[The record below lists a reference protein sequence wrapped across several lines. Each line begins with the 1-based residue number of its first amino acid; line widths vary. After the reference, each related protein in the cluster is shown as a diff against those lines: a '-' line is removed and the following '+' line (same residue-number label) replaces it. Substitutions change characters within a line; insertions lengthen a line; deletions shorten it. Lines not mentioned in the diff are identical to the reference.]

1 MIIDRMA
8 KIVFGIISYLLV
20 TIILLIVGF
29 LILSGLDD
37 INLEFLTSFPRNSM
51 TEGGIWPSILGTVYF
66 LSIALL
72 FSVPVG
78 ILAAVYLSEYSKENR
93 LQRLVL
99 TANNIL
105 AGIPSVV
112 FGMFGLSLFSI
123 TFGFGTSLI
132 AGGLTL
138 GIMSLPY
145 IISNTHESLVAVPK
159 SYREA
164 SMALG
169 ANKAET
175 TFKIV
180 IPASSSRILTGVII
194 AIGRIIGETAPLLF
208 TGAAFYITRNPS
220 SPFEPAMALPT
231 HIFVLSAIYPDNVTP
246 KLEGSVSVLL
256 IIVVALFMS
265 VAIRRRRE
273 SRKMEG

>member
-1 MIIDRMA
+1 MIIDRIA

-123 TFGFGTSLI
+123 TFGFGTSVI

-164 SMALG
+164 SLALG

>member
-1 MIIDRMA
+1 MIMDRIA
-8 KIVFGIISYLLV
+8 KIVLGIISYLLV

-37 INLEFLTSFPRNSM
+37 INLEFLTTFPKNSM
-51 TEGGIWPSILGTVYF
+51 TEGGIWPSILGTAYF

-72 FSVPVG
+72 FSVPTG

-123 TFGFGTSLI
+123 TFGFGTSVI

-169 ANKAET
+169 ANKSET

-220 SPFEPAMALPT
+220 SPFDPAMALPT

-265 VAIRRRRE
+265 VAMRRRRE

>member
-1 MIIDRMA
+1 MIIDRMV

-51 TEGGIWPSILGTVYF
+51 TEGGIWPSILGTAYF

-123 TFGFGTSLI
+123 TFGFGTSVI

>member
-1 MIIDRMA
+1 MLIDRIT
-8 KIVFGIISYLLV
+8 KLIFGIISYTLV
-20 TIILLIVGF
+20 AVILAIIGF
-29 LILSGLDD
+29 LVVNGLDE
-37 INLEFLTSFPRNSM
+37 ISLEFLVSFPRNSM
-51 TEGGIWPSILGTVYF
+51 TEGGIWPSILGTFYF

-78 ILAAVYLSEYSKENR
+78 ILSAVYLSEYSKENR
-93 LQRLVL
+93 FQRLVL

-123 TFGFGTSLI
+123 TFGFGTSI
-132 AGGLTL
+132 ISGGLTL

-145 IISNTHESLVAVPK
+145 IISNTHESLAAVPK

-175 TFKIV
+175 TFRIV
-180 IPASSSRILTGVII
+180 VPASFSRILTGVMI
-194 AIGRIIGETAPLLF
+194 AVGRIIGETAPLLF

-220 SPFEPAMALPT
+220 GLFEPAMSLPT
-231 HIFVLSAIYPDNVTP
+231 HIFVLSAIYPENVTP
-246 KLEGSVSVLL
+246 KLEGSISVLL
-256 IIVVALFMS
+256 IIVITLFVS
-265 VAIRRRRE
+265 VAIRRRIE
-273 SRKMEG
+273 SKKLEE

>member
-1 MIIDRMA
+1 MIIDRIA

-145 IISNTHESLVAVPK
+145 VISNTHESLVAVPK

-220 SPFEPAMALPT
+220 GPFEPAMALPT

-246 KLEGSVSVLL
+246 QLEGSISVLL

-265 VAIRRRRE
+265 VAVRRRRE

>member
-1 MIIDRMA
+1 MLIDRIT
-8 KIVFGIISYLLV
+8 KLIFGIISYTLV
-20 TIILLIVGF
+20 AVILAIIGF
-29 LILSGLDD
+29 LVVNGLDD
-37 INLEFLTSFPRNSM
+37 ISLEFLVSFPKNSM
-51 TEGGIWPSILGTVYF
+51 TEGGIWPSILGTFYF

-78 ILAAVYLSEYSKENR
+78 ILSAVYLSEYSKENR
-93 LQRLVL
+93 FQRLVL

-123 TFGFGTSLI
+123 TFGFGTSI
-132 AGGLTL
+132 ISGGLTL

-145 IISNTHESLVAVPK
+145 IISNTHESLAAVPK

-175 TFKIV
+175 TFRIV
-180 IPASSSRILTGVII
+180 VSASFSRILTGVMI
-194 AIGRIIGETAPLLF
+194 AVGRIIGETAPLLF

-220 SPFEPAMALPT
+220 GLFEPAMSLPT
-231 HIFVLSAIYPDNVTP
+231 HIFVLSAIYPENVTP
-246 KLEGSVSVLL
+246 KLEGSISVLL
-256 IIVVALFMS
+256 IIVITLFVS
-265 VAIRRRRE
+265 VAIRRRIE
-273 SRKMEG
+273 SKKLEE

>member
-1 MIIDRMA
+1 MLIDRIT
-8 KIVFGIISYLLV
+8 KLIFGIISYTLV
-20 TIILLIVGF
+20 AVILAIIGF
-29 LILSGLDD
+29 LVVNGLDD
-37 INLEFLTSFPRNSM
+37 ISLEFLVSFPKNSM
-51 TEGGIWPSILGTVYF
+51 TEGGIWPSILGTFYF

-78 ILAAVYLSEYSKENR
+78 ILSAVYLSEYSKENR
-93 LQRLVL
+93 FQRLVL

-123 TFGFGTSLI
+123 TFGFGTSI
-132 AGGLTL
+132 ISGGLTL

-145 IISNTHESLVAVPK
+145 IISNTHESLDAVPK

-175 TFKIV
+175 TFRIV
-180 IPASSSRILTGVII
+180 VPASFSRILTGVMI
-194 AIGRIIGETAPLLF
+194 AVGRIIGETAPLLF

-220 SPFEPAMALPT
+220 GLFEPAMSLPT
-231 HIFVLSAIYPDNVTP
+231 HIFVLSAIYPENVTP
-246 KLEGSVSVLL
+246 KLEGSISVLL
-256 IIVVALFMS
+256 IIVITLFVS
-265 VAIRRRRE
+265 VAIRRRIE
-273 SRKMEG
+273 SKKLEE

>member
-1 MIIDRMA
+1 MITDRIV

-51 TEGGIWPSILGTVYF
+51 TEGGIWPAILGTAYF

-123 TFGFGTSLI
+123 TFGFGTSII

-145 IISNTHESLVAVPK
+145 VISNTHESLVAVPK

-175 TFKIV
+175 TFMIV

-220 SPFEPAMALPT
+220 GPFEPAMALPT

-246 KLEGSVSVLL
+246 QLEGSISVLL

>member
-1 MIIDRMA
+1 MIIDRIA

-29 LILSGLDD
+29 LILSGIDD

-123 TFGFGTSLI
+123 TFGFGTSVI

-164 SMALG
+164 SLALG

>member
-1 MIIDRMA
+1 MTIDRIA

-20 TIILLIVGF
+20 AIILLIVGF

-51 TEGGIWPSILGTVYF
+51 TEGGIWPSILGTAYF

-78 ILAAVYLSEYSKENR
+78 ILAAVYLSEYSKESR

-123 TFGFGTSLI
+123 TFGFGTSVI
-132 AGGLTL
+132 SGGLTL

-180 IPASSSRILTGVII
+180 IQASSSRILTGVII

-208 TGAAFYITRNPS
+208 TGAAFYITRNPT

-246 KLEGSVSVLL
+246 KLEGSISVLL

>member
-1 MIIDRMA
+1 MIIDRMV

-51 TEGGIWPSILGTVYF
+51 TEGGIWPSILGTAYF

-123 TFGFGTSLI
+123 TFGFGTSVI

-145 IISNTHESLVAVPK
+145 VISNTHESLVAVPK

-220 SPFEPAMALPT
+220 GPFEPAMALPT

-246 KLEGSVSVLL
+246 QLEGSISVLL

-265 VAIRRRRE
+265 VAVRRRRE

>member
-1 MIIDRMA
+1 MIIDRIV

-51 TEGGIWPSILGTVYF
+51 TEGGIWPAILGTAYF

-123 TFGFGTSLI
+123 TFGFGTSII

-145 IISNTHESLVAVPK
+145 VISNTHESLVAVPK

-164 SMALG
+164 SMGLG

-175 TFKIV
+175 TFMIV

-220 SPFEPAMALPT
+220 GPFEPAMALPT

-246 KLEGSVSVLL
+246 QLEGSISVLL

>member
-1 MIIDRMA
+1 MIIDRIA

-29 LILSGLDD
+29 LILSGIDD

-123 TFGFGTSLI
+123 TFGFGTSVI

-164 SMALG
+164 SLALG

-175 TFKIV
+175 TFRIV

>member
-123 TFGFGTSLI
+123 TFGFGTSVI

-164 SMALG
+164 SLALG

-256 IIVVALFMS
+256 IIVVALFMG

>member
-1 MIIDRMA
+1 MIIDRIA

>member
-145 IISNTHESLVAVPK
+145 VISNTHESLVAVPK

-220 SPFEPAMALPT
+220 GPFEPAMALPT

-246 KLEGSVSVLL
+246 QLEGSISVLL

-265 VAIRRRRE
+265 VAVRRRRE

>member
-1 MIIDRMA
+1 MLIDRIT
-8 KIVFGIISYLLV
+8 KLIFGIISYTLV
-20 TIILLIVGF
+20 AVILAIIGF
-29 LILSGLDD
+29 LVVNGLDE
-37 INLEFLTSFPRNSM
+37 ISLEFLVSFPKNSM
-51 TEGGIWPSILGTVYF
+51 TEGGIWPSILGTFYF

-78 ILAAVYLSEYSKENR
+78 ILSAVYLSEYSKENR
-93 LQRLVL
+93 FQRLVL

-123 TFGFGTSLI
+123 TFGFGTSI
-132 AGGLTL
+132 ISGGLTL

-145 IISNTHESLVAVPK
+145 IISNTHESLDAVPK

-175 TFKIV
+175 TFRIV
-180 IPASSSRILTGVII
+180 VPASFSRILTGVMI
-194 AIGRIIGETAPLLF
+194 AVGRIIGETAPLLF

-220 SPFEPAMALPT
+220 GLFEPAMSLPT
-231 HIFVLSAIYPDNVTP
+231 HIFVLSAIYPENVTP
-246 KLEGSVSVLL
+246 KLEGSISVLL
-256 IIVVALFMS
+256 IIVITLFVS
-265 VAIRRRRE
+265 VAIRRRIE
-273 SRKMEG
+273 SKKLEE

>member
-1 MIIDRMA
+1 MIIDRIA

-123 TFGFGTSLI
+123 TFGFGTSVI

>member
-1 MIIDRMA
+1 MLIDRIT
-8 KIVFGIISYLLV
+8 KLIFGIISYTLV
-20 TIILLIVGF
+20 AVILAIIGF
-29 LILSGLDD
+29 LVINGLDD
-37 INLEFLTSFPRNSM
+37 ISLEFLVSFPKNSM
-51 TEGGIWPSILGTVYF
+51 TEGGIWPSILGTFYF

-78 ILAAVYLSEYSKENR
+78 ILSAVYLSEYSKENR
-93 LQRLVL
+93 FQRLVL

-123 TFGFGTSLI
+123 TFGFGTSI
-132 AGGLTL
+132 ISGGLTL

-145 IISNTHESLVAVPK
+145 IISNTHESLDAVPK

-175 TFKIV
+175 TFRIV
-180 IPASSSRILTGVII
+180 VPASFSRILTGVMI
-194 AIGRIIGETAPLLF
+194 AVGRIIGETAPLLF

-220 SPFEPAMALPT
+220 GLFEPAMSLPT
-231 HIFVLSAIYPDNVTP
+231 HIFVLSAIYPENVTP
-246 KLEGSVSVLL
+246 KLEGSISVLL
-256 IIVVALFMS
+256 IIVITLFVS
-265 VAIRRRRE
+265 VAIRRRIE
-273 SRKMEG
+273 SKKLEE

>member
-1 MIIDRMA
+1 MLIDRIT
-8 KIVFGIISYLLV
+8 KLIFGIISYTLV
-20 TIILLIVGF
+20 AVILAIIGF
-29 LILSGLDD
+29 LVVNGLDE
-37 INLEFLTSFPRNSM
+37 ISLEFLVSFPKNSM
-51 TEGGIWPSILGTVYF
+51 TEGGIWPSILGTFYF

-78 ILAAVYLSEYSKENR
+78 ILSAVYLSEYSKENR
-93 LQRLVL
+93 FQRLVL

-123 TFGFGTSLI
+123 TFGFGTSI
-132 AGGLTL
+132 ISGGLTL

-145 IISNTHESLVAVPK
+145 IISNTHESLDAVPK

-175 TFKIV
+175 TFRIV
-180 IPASSSRILTGVII
+180 VPASFSRILTGVMI
-194 AIGRIIGETAPLLF
+194 AVGRIIGETAPLLF
-208 TGAAFYITRNPS
+208 TGAAFYIT
-220 SPFEPAMALPT
+220 
-231 HIFVLSAIYPDNVTP
+231 
-246 KLEGSVSVLL
+246 
-256 IIVVALFMS
+256 
-265 VAIRRRRE
+265 
-273 SRKMEG
+273 

>member
-1 MIIDRMA
+1 MLIDRIT
-8 KIVFGIISYLLV
+8 KLIFGIISYTLV
-20 TIILLIVGF
+20 AVILAIIGF
-29 LILSGLDD
+29 LVINGLDD
-37 INLEFLTSFPRNSM
+37 ISLEFLVSFPRNSM
-51 TEGGIWPSILGTVYF
+51 TEGGIWPSILGTFYF

-78 ILAAVYLSEYSKENR
+78 ILSAVYLSEYSKENR
-93 LQRLVL
+93 FQRLVL

-123 TFGFGTSLI
+123 TFGFGTSI
-132 AGGLTL
+132 ISGGLTL

-145 IISNTHESLVAVPK
+145 IISNTHESLAAVPK

-175 TFKIV
+175 TFRIV
-180 IPASSSRILTGVII
+180 VPASFSRILTGVMI
-194 AIGRIIGETAPLLF
+194 AVGRIIGETAPLLF

-220 SPFEPAMALPT
+220 GLFEPAMSLPT
-231 HIFVLSAIYPDNVTP
+231 HIFVLSAIYPENVTP
-246 KLEGSVSVLL
+246 KLEGSISVLL
-256 IIVVALFMS
+256 IIVITLFVS
-265 VAIRRRRE
+265 VAIRRRIE
-273 SRKMEG
+273 SKKLEE

>member
-1 MIIDRMA
+1 MIIDRIA

-29 LILSGLDD
+29 LIFSGLDD

-123 TFGFGTSLI
+123 TFGFGTSVI

>member
-1 MIIDRMA
+1 MIIDRIA

-123 TFGFGTSLI
+123 TFGFGTSVI

-164 SMALG
+164 SLALG

-256 IIVVALFMS
+256 IIVVALFMG

>member
-1 MIIDRMA
+1 MIIDRIA

-51 TEGGIWPSILGTVYF
+51 TEGGIWPSMLGTVYF

>member
-1 MIIDRMA
+1 MLIDRIT
-8 KIVFGIISYLLV
+8 KLIFGIISYTLV
-20 TIILLIVGF
+20 AVILAIIGF
-29 LILSGLDD
+29 LVVNGLDD
-37 INLEFLTSFPRNSM
+37 ISLEFLVSFPKNSM
-51 TEGGIWPSILGTVYF
+51 TEGGIWPSILGTFYF

-78 ILAAVYLSEYSKENR
+78 ILSAVYLSEYSKENR
-93 LQRLVL
+93 FQRLVL

-123 TFGFGTSLI
+123 TFGFGTSI
-132 AGGLTL
+132 ISGGLTL

-145 IISNTHESLVAVPK
+145 IISNTHESLAAVPK

-175 TFKIV
+175 TFRIV
-180 IPASSSRILTGVII
+180 VPASFSRILTGVMI
-194 AIGRIIGETAPLLF
+194 AVGRIIGETAPLLF

-220 SPFEPAMALPT
+220 GLFEPAMSLPT
-231 HIFVLSAIYPDNVTP
+231 HIFVLSAIYPENVTP
-246 KLEGSVSVLL
+246 KLEGSISVLL
-256 IIVVALFMS
+256 IIVITLFVS
-265 VAIRRRRE
+265 VAIRRRIE
-273 SRKMEG
+273 SKKLEE

>member
-1 MIIDRMA
+1 MIIDRMV

-51 TEGGIWPSILGTVYF
+51 TEGGIWPSILGTAYF

-123 TFGFGTSLI
+123 TFGFGTSVI

-220 SPFEPAMALPT
+220 GPFEPAMALPT

-246 KLEGSVSVLL
+246 QLEGSISVLL

-265 VAIRRRRE
+265 VAVRRRRE

>member
-1 MIIDRMA
+1 
-8 KIVFGIISYLLV
+8 
-20 TIILLIVGF
+20 
-29 LILSGLDD
+29 
-37 INLEFLTSFPRNSM
+37 
-51 TEGGIWPSILGTVYF
+51 TEGGIWPSILGTAYF
-66 LSIALL
+66 LLIALL

-123 TFGFGTSLI
+123 TFGFGTSVI
-132 AGGLTL
+132 SGGLTL

-208 TGAAFYITRNPS
+208 TGAAFYITRNPT

-246 KLEGSVSVLL
+246 KLEGSISVLL

>member
-145 IISNTHESLVAVPK
+145 VISNTHESLVAVPK

>member
-1 MIIDRMA
+1 MIIDRIV
-8 KIVFGIISYLLV
+8 KTVFGVISYLLV

-37 INLEFLTSFPRNSM
+37 INLEFLTSFPKNSM
-51 TEGGIWPSILGTVYF
+51 TEGGIWPSILGTAYF

-78 ILAAVYLSEYSKENR
+78 ILSAVYLSEYSRENR

-123 TFGFGTSLI
+123 TFGFGTSVI

-145 IISNTHESLVAVPK
+145 VISNTHESLVAVPK

-175 TFKIV
+175 TFRIV
-180 IPASSSRILTGVII
+180 IPASSSRILTGVMI

-208 TGAAFYITRNPS
+208 TGAAFYITRNPT

-246 KLEGSVSVLL
+246 KLEGSISVLL
-256 IIVVALFMS
+256 IIVVVLFMS

>member
-123 TFGFGTSLI
+123 TFGFGTSVI

-164 SMALG
+164 SLALG

>member
-1 MIIDRMA
+1 MIIDRMV

-20 TIILLIVGF
+20 SIILLIVGF

-51 TEGGIWPSILGTVYF
+51 TEGGIWPSILGTAYF

-123 TFGFGTSLI
+123 TFGFGTSVI

-145 IISNTHESLVAVPK
+145 VISNTHESLVAVPK

-220 SPFEPAMALPT
+220 GPFEPAMALPT

-246 KLEGSVSVLL
+246 QLEGSISVLL

-265 VAIRRRRE
+265 VAVRRRRE